1 MYIICK
7 SSILILKKYIFEYIF
22 FKLGGLDG
30 RDQSRSRS
38 RTSFVSRLTFENRR
52 DYPSRRDQLLKVS
65 RSRVSIEIS
74 TKIEI
79 LGHKP
84 CRDFVFWTVE
94 NVLHVETNFWK
105 PSRMSIM
112 SRSTFENRRDRE
124 SRSRPCRDKSRPPS
138 LIFFQ
143 LCNLQSYLLGPFR
156 CLNIFNFLFSN
167 VMLLRLKV
175 FSVIVNIFNNV
186 IISSDEKE

>member
-1 MYIICK
+1 MKCCWRQDIFII
-7 SSILILKKYIFEYIF
+7 
-22 FKLGGLDG
+22 KLGGLDG

-124 SRSRPCRDKSRPPS
+124 SRSRPCRDKSRPPRLKLCHKPFIHIEDILNMHK
-138 LIFFQ
+138 LIIF
-143 LCNLQSYLLGPFR
+143 LIKHI
-156 CLNIFNFLFSN
+156 IFNFNS
-167 VMLLRLKV
+167 
-175 FSVIVNIFNNV
+175 
-186 IISSDEKE
+186 

>member
-124 SRSRPCRDKSRPPS
+124 SRSRPCRDKLRPPS
-138 LIFFQ
+138 LLIFDQ
-143 LCNLQSYLLGPFR
+143 ITIVYLCWSLLLLGFRMFENLVRNISNLSPFR
-156 CLNIFNFLFSN
+156 EL
-167 VMLLRLKV
+167 
-175 FSVIVNIFNNV
+175 
-186 IISSDEKE
+186 

>member
-1 MYIICK
+1 MC
-7 SSILILKKYIFEYIF
+7 
-22 FKLGGLDG
+22 KLGGLDG

-74 TKIEI
+74 TKIKI

-84 CRDFVFWTVE
+84 CRDFVFWTIE

-105 PSRMSIM
+105 LSRMSIM

-138 LIFFQ
+138 LERWFPILKKKVLNTGF
-143 LCNLQSYLLGPFR
+143 SYLLWWH
-156 CLNIFNFLFSN
+156 IFNSVSPPYPCYYLWWSFKFEIVEIAN
-167 VMLLRLKV
+167 LKNLTYWLY
-175 FSVIVNIFNNV
+175 STMNNK
-186 IISSDEKE
+186 IRPSRR